1 MKTLFND
8 ELQQALVH
16 DRGAC
21 VFEGSTGSGKSTL
34 IRERAARLIES
45 GVIPQS
51 ILILCANEYCV
62 KETQRLFNYE
72 HPELKAPLITTLDR
86 LCAKLV
92 LGYEKQN
99 GIKSARIYKRMDRF
113 VKKICKD
120 AFGVHLSSE
129 RLAKLIDKLI
139 ECDAMMLP
147 ESEINGKMFDQIDLA
162 YLVKALKKLKKN
174 NEIRDLM
181 DVRSLSLQLL
191 TSKAYSLEACDLRLT
206 HLMLDDAE
214 NLSFLDHF
222 LIKQLAADLQS
233 IFFAI
238 NRDNTFRFAQG
249 AFPQAYDA
257 FNTTYDNPLWIKAAV
272 DYHTPATIAECMSRL
287 VKKPLNSG
295 NEAADVVAFKALRD
309 KELMMDYLLKN
320 ISAEKETALIYRHS
334 STALLLIDRL
344 LEMAVPFQLHDSMAL
359 MLENDTAHELLSI
372 MRLFMNAH
380 DLDAFMDVYEQL
392 DFGLTANQAKQV
404 REIMLVNPQLD
415 VYQAMLEC
423 NMRNAQKQKIISS
436 LEAIRMAKDMNAYRL
451 LEFIHEESGYAAY
464 LKRNGLAADIHF
476 YSTMLLLAKRYPK
489 ADMLLARLDELKK
502 IHPNASAPLIL
513 TSAENAF
520 GQSFD
525 DVYLLDC
532 INTSF
537 PLVGKAHPD
546 YPQEIS
552 LFAYL
557 MSRAGNH
564 LELIAY
570 KAAAQVKVRMSDFMY
585 TLCSKEAESEVA
597 EETNKPAA
605 RLRRGAK
612 IQHKLFGEG
621 IISNLSEGKITV
633 RFEMESKTLSLSH
646 CIENNMIELIN

>member
-1 MKTLFND
+1 MKTLFNE
-8 ELQQALVH
+8 ELQQALIH
-16 DRGAC
+16 EKGAC
-21 VFEGSTGSGKSTL
+21 VFEGSTGSGKSTM
-34 IRERAARLIES
+34 IRERAARLISEGTAS
-45 GVIPQS
+45 QA

-62 KETQRLFNYE
+62 KETQRYFNYE
-72 HPELKAPLITTLDR
+72 YPELKAPLITTLDR

-99 GIKSARIYKRMDRF
+99 DIKSARIYKRMDRY

-120 AFGVHLSSE
+120 AFGVHLSTD
-129 RLAKLIDKLI
+129 RLAMLIDKII
-139 ECDAMMLP
+139 ECDALMLP
-147 ESEINGKMFDQIDLA
+147 DSEIKGKMFDEIDLA
-162 YLVKALKKLKKN
+162 YLVKALKKLKKT

-181 DVRSLSLQLL
+181 DVRSLALELL
-191 TSKAYSLEACDLRLT
+191 TSKAYSLEACDLRLE

-222 LIKQLAADLQS
+222 IIKQLSAGLQS
-233 IFFAI
+233 VFFAI
-238 NRDNTFRFAQG
+238 NRNNTFRFKQG

-257 FNTTYDNPLWIKAAV
+257 FDTTYVDPLWVKAET
-272 DYHTPATIAECMSRL
+272 DYRTPATITECMSRL

-295 NEAADVVAFKALRD
+295 NDSADVVAFKALRD
-309 KELMMDYLLKN
+309 KEMMMDYLIKN
-320 ISAEKETALIYRHS
+320 ISADKETALIYRHS

-344 LEMAVPFQLHDSMAL
+344 LEMNIPFQLRDSMSL
-359 MLENDTAHELLSI
+359 MLENDTAHELISM
-372 MRLFMNAH
+372 MRLFKDAH
-380 DLDAFMDVYEQL
+380 DIEAFMDVYEQL

-404 REIMLVNPQLD
+404 REFMMINPQLD

-436 LEAIRMAKDMNAYRL
+436 LEAIRFAKDMNAYRL

-464 LKRNGLAADIHF
+464 LKKNNLMADTHF
-476 YSTMLLLAKRYPK
+476 YTTMLLLAKRYVK
-489 ADMLLARLDELKK
+489 AEDLLARLDELKK
-502 IHPNASAPLIL
+502 IHPNASSSLIL
-513 TSAENAF
+513 SSAENAF

-546 YPQEIS
+546 YPLEVS

-557 MSRAGNH
+557 MSRAGSH

-570 KAAAQVKVRMSDFMY
+570 KAAAQLKVRMSDFMY
-585 TLCSKEAESEVA
+585 TLCSKEEESETA

-612 IQHKLFGEG
+612 IQHKLFGRG

-633 RFEMESKTLSLSH
+633 RFEMEFKTLSIAYCL
-646 CIENNMIELIN
+646 ENNMIELIN

>member
-272 DYHTPATIAECMSRL
+272 DYHTPATITECMSRL

-380 DLDAFMDVYEQL
+380 DLNAFMDVYEQL

-489 ADMLLARLDELKK
+489 ADMLLVRLDELKK

-537 PLVGKAHPD
+537 PLVG
-546 YPQEIS
+546 QGT
-552 LFAYL
+552 
-557 MSRAGNH
+557 SRLSAGN
-564 LELIAY
+564 LFVCVFN
-570 KAAAQVKVRMSDFMY
+570 VKSRQSFRAD
-585 TLCSKEAESEVA
+585 
-597 EETNKPAA
+597 
-605 RLRRGAK
+605 
-612 IQHKLFGEG
+612 
-621 IISNLSEGKITV
+621 
-633 RFEMESKTLSLSH
+633 SL
-646 CIENNMIELIN
+646 